1 VIAYLCGHLEAAL
14 PGRKTFARFQS
25 NLLPSICVPKSRFAV
40 NKSPRHSSKFGY
52 DENTWLR
59 IPPII
64 LSSSEKTTMK
74 TAKNTAKLL
83 STARLLTLVLVA
95 LITATNAFAQQ
106 NGQQNV
112 QQIDS
117 LMKQYYD
124 YGQFNGSI
132 LVAEK
137 GKIIY
142 EKGFG
147 MANMEWSIPNQ
158 PDTKFRI
165 GSVTKQFTAT
175 LILQLVEEG
184 KIKLD
189 GKLSDYLP
197 DYRKDTGDKIT
208 IHQLLNHTSGIPSYT
223 SNPEFFPK
231 YSRDAYGVADFV
243 KKFASGDLEFEPGSK
258 YSYNN
263 SAYTILGAIIEKVT
277 GKTYETVLT
286 ERIFKPLGMT
296 NSGYDHHATL
306 LQKRAGGYQKTAAG
320 YVNAPYLDM
329 SLPYSAGSIYSTVD
343 DLYKWDQSLYE
354 DKILSAESKK
364 LMFTPGLSNYGYG
377 VGISD
382 EPIGKTEEKTKII
395 AHGGGING
403 FNSLLTRA
411 VDKRQTVIILDNV
424 GLGNYHHT
432 ITNSIISILNGQPPE
447 LPKKSI
453 AETLYKTAIEKDVA
467 AAIAEYRKLKAEN
480 SPIYDFSETELNT
493 VGYRLVG
500 QKRPKDAIEIFKLNV
515 EMFPTSANPYDSLG
529 EAYLADGQKDLALV
543 NYKKAAELDPKNAN
557 ALLIV
562 RRLEGKEIK
571 VDAAILDAY
580 VGEYQVNPRLTL
592 TITKEGDKLFGQMTG
607 QAKLAVE
614 PVSDTQFT
622 MPDVKANIT
631 FEKDADGK
639 VVGLVLS
646 QGSRTANA
654 KKIK

>member
-1 VIAYLCGHLEAAL
+1 
-14 PGRKTFARFQS
+14 
-25 NLLPSICVPKSRFAV
+25 
-40 NKSPRHSSKFGY
+40 
-52 DENTWLR
+52 
-59 IPPII
+59 
-64 LSSSEKTTMK
+64 MK
-74 TAKNTAKLL
+74 TAKKTAKK
-83 STARLLTLVLVA
+83 TTRLLTLVIVA
-95 LITATNAFAQQ
+95 LISATNAFAQES
-106 NGQQNV
+106 V
-112 QQIDS
+112 QKIDS

-124 YGQFNGSI
+124 YGQFNGSV
-132 LVAEK
+132 LVADK

-175 LILQLVEEG
+175 LVLQLVEEG

-189 GKLSDYLP
+189 AKLSDYLP

-231 YSRDAYGVADFV
+231 HSRDAYGVADFV

-263 SAYTILGAIIEKVT
+263 SAYTVLGAIIEKVT

-286 ERIFKPLGMT
+286 ERIFAPVGMT
-296 NSGYDHHATL
+296 NSGYDRHATL
-306 LQKRAGGYQKTAAG
+306 LQKRASGYQKRSDG

-329 SLPYSAGSIYSTVD
+329 SLPYSAGSIYSTVA

-354 DKILSAESKK
+354 DKILSAASKK

-382 EPIGKTEEKTKII
+382 QPIGKTEEKTRII

-424 GLGNYHHT
+424 SLGTYHQK
-432 ITNSIISILNGQPPE
+432 ITNSIISILNGQPAE
-447 LPKKSI
+447 LPKRSI
-453 AETLYKTAIEKDVA
+453 AETLYKTATEKDVA
-467 AAIAEYRKLKAEN
+467 AAVAEYRKLKAEN
-480 SPIYDFSETELNT
+480 SPTYDFSETELNT
-493 VGYRLVG
+493 LGYRLVG
-500 QKRPKDAIEIFKLNV
+500 LKRGKDAIEIFKLNV

-557 ALLIV
+557 ALLIA

-580 VGEYQVNPRLTL
+580 VGEYQVNPKLTL

-607 QAKLAVE
+607 QAKRAIE

-622 MPDVKANIT
+622 MPEVKANIT
-631 FEKDADGK
+631 FEKDAAGT
-639 VVGLVLS
+639 VVGLLLS